1 MAFTPSTIF
10 STYGMS
16 LAEGCFQAAPMQKRV
31 EPMALASAAASSTFC
46 TSISFSLSR
55 PVL

>member
-1 MAFTPSTIF
+1 
-10 STYGMS
+10 MS
-16 LAEGCFQAAPMQKRV
+16 LADGCFQAAPMQKRV
-31 EPMALASAAASSTFC
+31 EPMALASAAASRTFC

>member
-1 MAFTPSTIF
+1 
-10 STYGMS
+10 
-16 LAEGCFQAAPMQKRV
+16 MQKRV
-31 EPMALASAAASSTFC
+31 EPMALASAAACRTFC